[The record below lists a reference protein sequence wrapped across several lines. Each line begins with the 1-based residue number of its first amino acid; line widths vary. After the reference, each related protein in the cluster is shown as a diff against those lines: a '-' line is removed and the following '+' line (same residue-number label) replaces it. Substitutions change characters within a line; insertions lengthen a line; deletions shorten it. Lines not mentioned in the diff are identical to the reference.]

1 MKGGYAMSLFGI
13 GGTKKISSELTL
25 GDKTVQVPKLTPVK
39 WKELFEVVDRL
50 PHLFFTVLSTN
61 GQDDFVATLV
71 AAINLAMDEVV
82 KIVAVLSGLDKDYV
96 QENVG
101 TDEIVEFL
109 IAVVEKNRL
118 QSVAKNLR
126 SLLPKSTQ

>member
-1 MKGGYAMSLFGI
+1 MSLFGI

>member
-1 MKGGYAMSLFGI
+1 MSLFGI

-25 GDKTVQVPKLTPVK
+25 GDKTVQVPKLTPIK

>member
-1 MKGGYAMSLFGI
+1 M
-13 GGTKKISSELTL
+13 
-25 GDKTVQVPKLTPVK
+25 
-39 WKELFEVVDRL
+39 

-82 KIVAVLSGLDKDYV
+82 KIVAVLYGLDKDYV

>member
-1 MKGGYAMSLFGI
+1 MSLFGI
-13 GGTKKISSELTL
+13 GTKKVSSELTL

-82 KIVAVLSGLDKDYV
+82 KVVAVLSGLDKDYV
-96 QENVG
+96 HENVG

-126 SLLPKSTQ
+126 SLLPKVAE

>member
-1 MKGGYAMSLFGI
+1 MSLFGI

-61 GQDDFVATLV
+61 GQDDFAATLV

-82 KIVAVLSGLDKDYV
+82 KVVAVLSGLDKDYV

-109 IAVVEKNRL
+109 IVVVEKNRL

-126 SLLPKSTQ
+126 SLLPKVAE

>member
-1 MKGGYAMSLFGI
+1 MSLFGI
-13 GGTKKISSELTL
+13 GVTKKVSSELTL

-39 WKELFEVVDRL
+39 WKELFEVVDRV
-50 PHLFFTVLSTN
+50 PHLFLTVLSTN
-61 GQDDFVATLV
+61 GKDDFAATLV

-96 QENVG
+96 HENVG

-118 QSVAKNLR
+118 QSVAKNLK
-126 SLLPKSTQ
+126 SLLPKAAE